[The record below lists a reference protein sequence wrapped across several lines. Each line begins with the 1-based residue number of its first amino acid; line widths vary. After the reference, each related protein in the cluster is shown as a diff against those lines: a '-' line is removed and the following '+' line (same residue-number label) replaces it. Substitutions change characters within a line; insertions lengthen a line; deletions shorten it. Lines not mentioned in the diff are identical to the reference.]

1 VSLLK
6 GLKKRGKMRC
16 GCTPS
21 IKIGRYGNQVTVLPP
36 FSNRFLCI
44 DRCIL
49 DEISLLWSMDI
60 VTTGCCCGHNEV
72 EGFIGVED
80 QYIPQMKALGY
91 EVQYNPTRP
100 EDEDSFNLL
109 NQ

>member
-1 VSLLK
+1 
-6 GLKKRGKMRC
+6 
-16 GCTPS
+16 
-21 IKIGRYGNQVTVLPP
+21 
-36 FSNRFLCI
+36 
-44 DRCIL
+44 
-49 DEISLLWSMDI
+49 MDI